1 MATDKKISELPV
13 SGDVTTTD
21 VSVLVR
27 NGTDYQYTFQNLLQ
41 LCLAN
46 ISVGANVGFGDVLPQ
61 NITGK
66 NGDIFIHTG
75 NHAIAQKTAG
85 TWVIKYA
92 FPSIDDA
99 RDGTILYGQGIP
111 GSSIGQDNDTY
122 INTGTGIFYKRSAG
136 LWAQVFSMQT
146 GPQGPRGEKGET
158 GQPGANGRTILSGT
172 TNPSNLNTGTNGDF
186 YLNTATQMLFGP
198 KANGDW
204 GTGVSI
210 AGEPGDQGPKGD
222 TGPQGETGPQGLPG
236 VGIPTGGLNGQIL
249 TKNGS
254 TDYDTRWADAPAGSG
269 AAADGLVSGGITSVS
284 GNILATQP
292 AVWRINGS
300 TYHTAEVQSF
310 TLAAA
315 NAVNSRYD
323 VIYGDLDGLHLLTG
337 NASANPVKPALPANT
352 VEIAFAF
359 VQPGSISSGS
369 ALPANYATK
378 QDVENITGNKGQ
390 LNTDAKNNIVE
401 AVNEVNTKIGGI
413 NQENVILKIFKKS
426 NYR

>member
-13 SGDVTTTD
+13 SGDVTATD

-46 ISVGANVGFGDVLPQ
+46 ISVGANISFGDVLPQ
-61 NITGK
+61 NINGK
-66 NGDIFIHTG
+66 NGDIFFHTG
-75 NHAIAQKTAG
+75 NHTIAQKTAG

-92 FPSIDDA
+92 FPSVDDA
-99 RDGTILYGQGIP
+99 RDGTVLYGQGIP
-111 GSSIGQDNDTY
+111 GSNVGQDNDTY
-122 INTGTGIFYKRSAG
+122 INTGTGIFYKRTAG
-136 LWAQVFSMQT
+136 VWTQVFSMQT
-146 GPQGPRGEKGET
+146 GPQGPRGEKGDT
-158 GQPGANGRTILSGT
+158 GQPGANGRTILSGI
-172 TNPSNLNTGTNGDF
+172 TNPSNLSTGTNGDF
-186 YLNTATQMLFGP
+186 YLNTATQILFGP

-210 AGEPGDQGPKGD
+210 AGEPGDQGTKGD

-254 TDYDTRWADAPAGSG
+254 ADYDTRWADAPAGSG

-284 GNILATQP
+284 GNVLSTQP

-300 TYHTAEVQSF
+300 TYHTAEVQNF
-310 TLAAA
+310 TLAVPD
-315 NAVNSRYD
+315 AVNSRYD
-323 VIYGDLDGLHLLTG
+323 VIYGGPDGLHLVTG
-337 NASANPVKPALPANT
+337 TASANPVKPALPPNT

-378 QDVENITGNKGQ
+378 QDVENITGNKNQ
-390 LNTDAKNNIVE
+390 LTTDAKNNIVD

-413 NQENVILKIFKKS
+413 NQENAILKIFKKS